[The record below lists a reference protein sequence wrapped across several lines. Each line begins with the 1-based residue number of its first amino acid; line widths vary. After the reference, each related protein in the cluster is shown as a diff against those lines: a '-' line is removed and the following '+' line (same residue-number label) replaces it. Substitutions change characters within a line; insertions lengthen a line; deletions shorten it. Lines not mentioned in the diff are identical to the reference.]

1 MKKKKKRFVLFISC
15 HEIHPFWIIKN
26 MVGTFV
32 VKVFLLFILNF
43 LGTFLQNKKIIFKKR
58 IFKKK
63 LVYSIIYDVKIKII
77 NYFII

>member
-1 MKKKKKRFVLFISC
+1 
-15 HEIHPFWIIKN
+15 

-43 LGTFLQNKKIIFKKR
+43 LGTFLQNKKIVFKKR
-58 IFKKK
+58 IIFLKK